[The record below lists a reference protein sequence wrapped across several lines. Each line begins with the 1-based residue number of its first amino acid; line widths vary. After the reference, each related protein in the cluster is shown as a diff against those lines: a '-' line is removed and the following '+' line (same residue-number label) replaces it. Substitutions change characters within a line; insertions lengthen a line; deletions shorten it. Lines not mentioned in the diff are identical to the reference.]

1 VKPLALFALF
11 GLATAACQSDR
22 IASPSG
28 SDVAAADQ
36 ALVASPGGPDAR
48 LLPQPG
54 DEALRVQTYNV
65 YLGTNLDPLLAAT
78 TQQDFL
84 VAAVRAY
91 AELQQTDFPARAGKI
106 ADQIAKVRPDVVG
119 LEEVAIWS
127 VSAPYDPA
135 TGQGAPA
142 VVQYDFLRLII
153 DSLAARHLPYDSASV
168 VRTSDV
174 SAPVPT
180 AFDQSGNPTAFALV
194 RFQDGD
200 GILVRR
206 GIHWRDAR
214 NAKYQAYIPLNMLGT
229 QTGLYRGWC
238 SVKVTAAEKTFTFV
252 ASHLEAEDGGIN
264 YLQAQELLGI
274 LDKVHG
280 PVIWTGDFNSGP
292 GVTSDFAPT
301 YALVTSAGF
310 TDLWPVAHPKDPGL
324 TNGPLDG
331 VGALDASGVLVPY
344 PSLTF
349 TTRIDLVLLRDRFGR
364 ARDVRAAIFGNQ
376 PGDRT
381 PAGLWPSDHASVGM
395 AFELTGHREIAR
407 RDRW

>member
-1 VKPLALFALF
+1 VKRLAFLALV
-11 GLATAACQSDR
+11 GLAMAACQSDR
-22 IASPSG
+22 IASPS
-28 SDVAAADQ
+28 SSNVATVDQPLAASGDGGG
-36 ALVASPGGPDAR
+36 AWFLPRPGEEG
-48 LLPQPG
+48 
-54 DEALRVQTYNV
+54 LRVQTYNV

-127 VSAPYDPA
+127 VSAPFDPT

-142 VVQYDFLRLII
+142 VVQYDFLKLII
-153 DSLAARHLPYDSASV
+153 DSLAARHLRYDSASV

-180 AFDQSGNPTAFALV
+180 AFDNLGNPTAFALV

-206 GIHWRDAR
+206 GVHWRDAR
-214 NAKYQAYIPLNMLGT
+214 NAKYQAYIPLNLLGT

-238 SVKVTAAEKTFTFV
+238 SVKVTVDERTFTFV

-274 LDKVHG
+274 LNKVG
-280 PVIWTGDFNSGP
+280 DPVIWTGDFNSGP

-310 TDLWPVAHPKDPGL
+310 TDLWPVAHPNDPGL

-331 VGALDASGVLVPY
+331 VGALDASGTLVPY

-364 ARDVRAAIFGNQ
+364 ARDVHAAIFGNQ

-381 PAGLWPSDHASVGM
+381 AAGLWPSDHASVGM
-395 AFELTGHREIAR
+395 AFELAGPREIAHR
-407 RDRW
+407 YRW